1 MKKYFFVFIFFVLGP
16 AMVVAQQVDLRKDD
30 QRFFKGQPFLAL
42 GGFTVVTQQERLPKD
57 YQKLVELFSDW
68 REFESPPLL
77 NGAPN
82 YTTDRFKEDRK
93 AFRVLQKR
101 LNKINIDRWPVPQ
114 QTDWHI
120 VQAEMNGYDFNYRV
134 LKPWERDP
142 AFYQTVWTYK
152 SDVPAHEGPTN
163 HAVLELWTYRFPL
176 TQDEQRR
183 LAKELRVVPLLLEQA
198 KENLTGNARDLW
210 VAGTE
215 NLRQQEKKLAGL
227 SKKLNQH
234 HPDNLL
240 PDLVGAL
247 ARAKQSTKLFVG
259 WLDAQA
265 VYKNGPSG
273 IGKENYTWY
282 QQNVHLIPLS
292 WEEEVSLLKRELDR
306 AWSSLVL
313 EEQKNRGL
321 PPMVAANSAEEFD
334 AMAEEGV
341 QRLMRFLD
349 EKEIMLIKPNMEPA
363 LREHMGQFVPE
374 DQRNFFSIG
383 MHYDPVPLYSHFY
396 HWFDLAQMRDEPHSS
411 PIRRE
416 PLLYNIFDSKSEGI
430 ATGVEEFF
438 MHAGLYEDSPR
449 SKEIVWIMLAQRA
462 ARGLGSLYAHAN
474 MMTME
479 EAGRVHVKWTPRG
492 WMERE
497 PHLLRFEQH
506 LYLRQPGYGTCY
518 VTGKYLIEGLM
529 TEYAKQKEAAGEPFI
544 MKDFFEEFNDAG
556 NIPVEL
562 IRREMIGKEKGIN

>member
-1 MKKYFFVFIFFVLGP
+1 MLAVFLFGP
-16 AMVVAQQVDLRKDD
+16 AIMLAQQEDLRKDD
-30 QRFFKGQPFLAL
+30 EKFFKGKPVSALAASMIQ
-42 GGFTVVTQQERLPKD
+42 TQEEPLPKD
-57 YQKLVELFSDW
+57 YQKLVELFNEW

-77 NGAPN
+77 NGAPD
-82 YTTDRFKEDRK
+82 YTASRFKEDRK
-93 AFRVLQKR
+93 IFRSLQKR
-101 LNKINIDRWPVPQ
+101 LNKINVASWAIPQ
-114 QTDWHI
+114 QIDWH
-120 VQAEMNGYDFNYRV
+120 VVRAEMNGYDFNYRV
-134 LKPWERDP
+134 LRPWERDP

-163 HAVLELWTYRFPL
+163 HAILELWTYDFPL

-183 LAKELRVVPLLLEQA
+183 LTKELRVVPPLLEQA
-198 KENLTGNARDLW
+198 RENLVGNARDLW
-210 VAGTE
+210 IAGTE
-215 NLRQQEKKLAGL
+215 NFRRQEKRLDSL
-227 SKKLNQH
+227 SKKLSQH
-234 HPDNLL
+234 HPNSLH
-240 PDLVGAL
+240 PSVRGAL
-247 ARAKQSTKLFVG
+247 SRAKQSTQSFVK

-265 VYKNGPSG
+265 MYKNGPSG

-282 QQNVHLIPLS
+282 QQNVHLVPFS

-313 EEQKNRGL
+313 EEQKNQGL
-321 PPMVAANSAEEFD
+321 PPLVAANTAEEFE
-334 AMAEEGV
+334 AMAEKGV
-341 QRLMRFLD
+341 QRLLGFLS
-349 EKEIMLIKPNMEPA
+349 EKKIMPIKPNMEPA

-430 ATGVEEFF
+430 ATGVEEIF

-449 SKEIVWIMLAQRA
+449 SKEIIWIMLAQRA

-479 EAGRVHVKWTPRG
+479 EAGKVHVKWTPRG

-518 VTGKYLIEGLM
+518 VTGKYLIEGLIA
-529 TEYAKQKEAAGEPFI
+529 EYAEQVEGQGKPFV
-544 MKDFFEEFNDAG
+544 MKDFFKKFNDAG

-562 IRREMIGKEKGIN
+562 VRWEITGNKQR

>member
-1 MKKYFFVFIFFVLGP
+1 MKKYFFMLVVFLFGLAIVL
-16 AMVVAQQVDLRKDD
+16 AQQEDLRKDD
-30 QRFFKGQPFLAL
+30 EKFLKGRPVSVLDVSMIQA
-42 GGFTVVTQQERLPKD
+42 QEEGLPKD
-57 YQKLVELFSDW
+57 YQKLVALFNDW

-77 NGAPN
+77 GGAPD
-82 YTTDRFKEDRK
+82 YTANRFKEDRK
-93 AFRVLQKR
+93 VFRGLQKR
-101 LNKINIDRWPVPQ
+101 LNKINIDSWAVPQ
-114 QTDWHI
+114 QIDWHI
-120 VQAEMNGYDFNYRV
+120 VRAEMNGYDFNYRV
-134 LKPWERDP
+134 LRPWERDP
-142 AFYQTVWTYK
+142 AFYQTVWAYK

-163 HAVLELWTYRFPL
+163 HATIELWTYSFPL
-176 TQDEQRR
+176 TQDEQQRM
-183 LAKELRVVPLLLEQA
+183 AKELRIVPPLLKQA
-198 KENLTGNARDLW
+198 RENLVGNARDLW

-215 NLRQQEKKLAGL
+215 NLRRQEKRLDSL
-227 SKKLNQH
+227 SKKLGQH
-234 HPDNLL
+234 HPNNLHPNL
-240 PDLVGAL
+240 REAL
-247 ARAKQSTKLFVG
+247 SHAKQSTRSFVK

-265 VYKNGPSG
+265 PYKSGPSG
-273 IGKENYTWY
+273 VGKENYTWY
-282 QQNVHLIPLS
+282 QQNVHLVPLS

-313 EEQKNRGL
+313 EEQKNQGL
-321 PPMVAANSAEEFD
+321 PPMVAANTPKEFEI
-334 AMAEEGV
+334 MAEKGV
-341 QRLMRFLD
+341 KRLLGFLS
-349 EKEIMLIKPNMEPA
+349 EKKIMPIKPNMEPA

-374 DQRNFFSIG
+374 DQRNFFLIG

-430 ATGVEEFF
+430 ATGVEEIF

-479 EAGRVHVKWTPRG
+479 EAGKVHVKWTPRG

-497 PHLLRFEQH
+497 SHLLKFEQH

-518 VTGKYLIEGLM
+518 ITGKYLIEGLM
-529 TEYAKQKEAAGEPFI
+529 TEYAKQLEEQGKKFV
-544 MKDFFEEFNDAG
+544 MKDFFKKFNDTG

-562 IRREMIGKEKGIN
+562 VRWEITGNKHR

>member
-1 MKKYFFVFIFFVLGP
+1 MLVVFLFGLAIVL
-16 AMVVAQQVDLRKDD
+16 AQQEDLRKDD
-30 QRFFKGQPFLAL
+30 EKFLKGRPVSVLDVSMIQA
-42 GGFTVVTQQERLPKD
+42 QEEGLPKD
-57 YQKLVELFSDW
+57 YQKLVALFNDW

-77 NGAPN
+77 GGAPD
-82 YTTDRFKEDRK
+82 YTANRFKEDRK
-93 AFRVLQKR
+93 VFRGLQKR
-101 LNKINIDRWPVPQ
+101 LNKINIDSWAVPQ
-114 QTDWHI
+114 QIDWHI
-120 VQAEMNGYDFNYRV
+120 VRAEMNGYDFNYRV
-134 LKPWERDP
+134 LRPWERDP
-142 AFYQTVWTYK
+142 AFYQTVWAYK

-163 HAVLELWTYRFPL
+163 HATIELWTYSFPL
-176 TQDEQRR
+176 TQDEQQRM
-183 LAKELRVVPLLLEQA
+183 AKELRIVPPLLKQA
-198 KENLTGNARDLW
+198 RENLVGNARDLW

-215 NLRQQEKKLAGL
+215 NLRRQEKRLDSL
-227 SKKLNQH
+227 SKKLGQH
-234 HPDNLL
+234 HPNNLHPNL
-240 PDLVGAL
+240 RGAL
-247 ARAKQSTKLFVG
+247 SHAKQSTRSFVK

-265 VYKNGPSG
+265 PYKSGPSG
-273 IGKENYTWY
+273 VGKENYTWY
-282 QQNVHLIPLS
+282 QQNVHLVPLS

-313 EEQKNRGL
+313 EEQKNQGL
-321 PPMVAANSAEEFD
+321 PPMVAANTPKEFEI
-334 AMAEEGV
+334 MAEKGV
-341 QRLMRFLD
+341 KRLLGFLS
-349 EKEIMLIKPNMEPA
+349 EKKIMPIKPNMEPA

-374 DQRNFFSIG
+374 DQRNFFLIG

-430 ATGVEEFF
+430 ATGVEEIF

-479 EAGRVHVKWTPRG
+479 EAGKVHVKWTPRG

-497 PHLLRFEQH
+497 SRLLKFEQH

-518 VTGKYLIEGLM
+518 ITGKYLIEGLM
-529 TEYAKQKEAAGEPFI
+529 TEYAKQLEEQGKKFV
-544 MKDFFEEFNDAG
+544 MKDFFKKFNDTG

-562 IRREMIGKEKGIN
+562 VRWEITGNKHR

>member
-16 AMVVAQQVDLRKDD
+16 AMVLAQQVDLRKDD

-42 GGFTVVTQQERLPKD
+42 GGFTVVAQQERLPKD

-142 AFYQTVWTYK
+142 AFYQTIWTYK

-183 LAKELRVVPLLLEQA
+183 LAKELRVIPPLLEQA

-247 ARAKQSTKLFVG
+247 ARAKQSTRLFVG